1 MNPRVSLTGTLV
13 AIAMFAIVAALHQAS
28 LSAGFW
34 ANGDPSGSQALYE
47 PRKAPS
53 PYQMVRRIIP
63 EERDLP
69 GRQ

>member
-1 MNPRVSLTGTLV
+1 
-13 AIAMFAIVAALHQAS
+13 MFAIVAALHQAS